1 LIDGDGWSGNRNGQ
15 DGDKMI
21 LTGGSSLL
29 CQFKRFIEKNI
40 PGAVIKIKQHG
51 KYSRLY
57 IYSNTARMLAK
68 LLYGNCH
75 VALDR
80 KLAKACEMFSGES

>member
-1 LIDGDGWSGNRNGQ
+1 LIDGDGWFGNRNGQ

-21 LTGGSSLL
+21 LTGVARCFVNS
-29 CQFKRFIEKNI
+29 RFIEKNI
-40 PGAVIKIKQHG
+40 PGAVVKIKQHG

-57 IYSNTARMLAK
+57 VYSNTARMLAK

-80 KLAKACEMFSGES
+80 KLAKAREMFSGES